1 MITQEE
7 FEPWSVARTR
17 KSWNKM
23 VENND
28 HFISIAMQAIRLP
41 CMMGYS

>member
-1 MITQEE
+1 MIIQEE

-17 KSWNKM
+17 KSWNKT

-28 HFISIAMQAIRLP
+28 HFIRIATYA
-41 CMMGYS
+41 GY